1 MNRPENEIELFI
13 LKNAAITQ
21 SLRAVLVGQ
30 HLGHIR
36 GPLEVQA
43 DSLVAEYLKQVDYS
57 TLADAER
64 MSEFYKLFYA
74 LENDIRDLIEEAIA
88 EVRGDAWWE
97 TAVPQA
103 VRENAQKNFDREAA
117 EGLPPRSD
125 RLIDYTTF
133 GELGEII
140 KENWELFSGMFSN
153 ASKNRVLRVVN
164 RLNLVRGPIAHC
176 NFLPE
181 EEAIR
186 LKLAIRDW
194 YKLME

>member
-1 MNRPENEIELFI
+1 MTDPVDIELFI
-13 LKNAAITQ
+13 LKNAVITK
-21 SLRAVLVGQ
+21 SLRKLFSEQKIGNA
-30 HLGHIR
+30 R
-36 GPLEVQA
+36 GGLEAQA
-43 DSLVAEYLKQVDYS
+43 DSLVADHMRQVDFEILS
-57 TLADAER
+57 DAER

-74 LENDIRDLIEEAIA
+74 LENDIRELIELAM
-88 EVRGDAWWE
+88 RDSKGDDWW
-97 TAVPQA
+97 AQSVPQS
-103 VRENAQKNFDREAA
+103 VRENVQKNYNREAA

-140 KENWELFSGMFSN
+140 RENWDVFSGMFSN
-153 ASKNRVLRVVN
+153 ASRNRVLRVVN

-186 LKLAIRDW
+186 LKLAVRDW
-194 YKLME
+194 YMLME

>member
-1 MNRPENEIELFI
+1 MNRDQYVELFT
-13 LKNAAITQ
+13 LKCAVITGE
-21 SLRAVLVGQ
+21 LRREYSNSG
-30 HLGHIR
+30 IISTR
-36 GPLEVQA
+36 GALESQA
-43 DSLVAEYLKQVDYS
+43 DSLVAEYMRQVDIE
-57 TLADAER
+57 TLANAER

-74 LENDIRDLIEEAIA
+74 LENDIRDLIESTVA
-88 EVRGDAWWE
+88 DAKGESWW
-97 TAVPQA
+97 TDAVPQS
-103 VRENAQKNFDREAA
+103 VRENVQKNYDREAA

-133 GELGEII
+133 GELGEIVRD
-140 KENWELFSGMFSN
+140 NWDIFSGMFSN
-153 ASKNRVLRVVN
+153 ANRNRVLRVIN

-186 LKLAIRDW
+186 LKLAVRDW

>member
-1 MNRPENEIELFI
+1 MTRERDIELFI
-13 LKNAAITQ
+13 LKNAVITQ
-21 SLRAVLVGQ
+21 NLRSVFSEERIGVA
-30 HLGHIR
+30 R
-36 GPLEVQA
+36 GALEAQA
-43 DSLVAEYLKQVDYS
+43 DSLVSDYLKQIDFDILS
-57 TLADAER
+57 DAAR

-74 LENDIRDLIEEAIA
+74 LENDMRDLIESAMIDSK
-88 EVRGDAWWE
+88 GQSWWLD
-97 TAVPQA
+97 AVPQS
-103 VRENAQKNFDREAA
+103 VKDNARKNYDREAS

-133 GELGEII
+133 GELGEIV
-140 KENWELFSGMFSN
+140 KENWDVFSGMFSN
-153 ASKNRVLRVVN
+153 ATRNRVLRVIN

-181 EEAIR
+181 EEALR

>member
-1 MNRPENEIELFI
+1 MTQERDIELFV
-13 LKNAAITQ
+13 LKNAAITRD
-21 SLRAVLVGQ
+21 LRSVFAAERVGNS
-30 HLGHIR
+30 R
-36 GPLEVQA
+36 GALEAQA
-43 DSLVAEYLKQVDYS
+43 DSLVDEYLRQVDFK
-57 TLADAER
+57 TVADAER

-74 LENDIRDLIEEAIA
+74 LENDIRDLIESTLADSK
-88 EVRGDAWWE
+88 GDNWWKE
-97 TAVPQA
+97 AVPQA
-103 VRENAQKNFDREAA
+103 VRNNVQNNSDREAS

-133 GELGEII
+133 GELGEIV
-140 KENWELFSGMFSN
+140 KGNWDIFSGMFSN
-153 ASKNRVLRVVN
+153 ATQNRVLRVIN
-164 RLNLVRGPIAHC
+164 RLNIVRGPIAHC

>member
-1 MNRPENEIELFI
+1 MSRERDIELFA
-13 LKNAAITQ
+13 LKNAAITR
-21 SLRAVLVGQ
+21 SLRAVLVDERV
-30 HLGHIR
+30 GHSR
-36 GPLEVQA
+36 GPLEIQA
-43 DSLVAEYLKQVDYS
+43 DSLVAEYLKQVDFR

-64 MSEFYKLFYA
+64 MSEFYKVFYA
-74 LENDIRDLIEEAIA
+74 LENDIRDLIESTLADA
-88 EVRGDAWWE
+88 KGDGWWD
-97 TAVPQA
+97 TSVPQA
-103 VRENAQKNFDREAA
+103 VQDNAKKNAEREAS

-133 GELGEII
+133 GELGEIVRD
-140 KENWELFSGMFSN
+140 NWDIFSGMFSN
-153 ASKNRVLRVVN
+153 ASRNRVLRVIN

>member
-1 MNRPENEIELFI
+1 M
-13 LKNAAITQ
+13 LKSAVITQ
-21 SLRAVLVGQ
+21 DLRVVFLEERIGNN
-30 HLGHIR
+30 R
-36 GPLEVQA
+36 GALEAQA
-43 DSLVAEYLKQVDYS
+43 DSLVADYLKQVDFGIIS
-57 TLADAER
+57 DAER

-74 LENDIRDLIEEAIA
+74 LENDMRDLIESAMDENSG
-88 EVRGDAWWE
+88 ENWW
-97 TAVPQA
+97 TTTVPQA
-103 VRENAQKNFDREAA
+103 VQDNARKNYDREAS

-133 GELGEII
+133 GELGEIV
-140 KENWELFSGMFSN
+140 KENWPVFSGMFSN
-153 ASKNRVLRVVN
+153 ATRNRVLRVIN

>member
-1 MNRPENEIELFI
+1 MSSDDRVELFL
-13 LKNAAITQ
+13 LKSAVIT
-21 SLRAVLVGQ
+21 RALSEA
-30 HLGHIR
+30 LDREKLSNRR
-36 GPLEVQA
+36 GALESQA
-43 DSLVAEYLKQVDYS
+43 DSLVSDYLRQVDHK
-57 TLADAER
+57 TLSDAER

-74 LENDIRDLIEEAIA
+74 LENDIRDLIEGTISD
-88 EVRGDAWWE
+88 RHGRDWWNQS
-97 TAVPQA
+97 VPQA
-103 VRENAQKNFDREAA
+103 VRENAQKNQDRESA
-117 EGLPPRSD
+117 EGLPPRSE

-133 GELGEII
+133 GELGQIVN
-140 KENWELFSGMFSN
+140 ENWELFSGMFSN
-153 ASKNRVLRVVN
+153 ASKNRVLRVIN

>member
-1 MNRPENEIELFI
+1 MIDYRDLELFI
-13 LKNAAITQ
+13 LKNAAITR
-21 SLRAVLVGQ
+21 SLRSTLADKRIGNA
-30 HLGHIR
+30 R
-36 GPLEVQA
+36 GALEAQA
-43 DSLVAEYLKQVDYS
+43 DSLVAEYLRQIDFE
-57 TLADAER
+57 TLTAADR

-74 LENDIRDLIEEAIA
+74 LENDIRDLIDSTLADSKGEH
-88 EVRGDAWWE
+88 WWS
-97 TAVPQA
+97 TATPQI
-103 VRENAQKNFDREAA
+103 VRENAEKNAEREAG

-140 KENWELFSGMFSN
+140 KENWDVFLGMFSN
-153 ASKNRVLRVVN
+153 ASRNRVLRVIN
-164 RLNLVRGPIAHC
+164 RLNIVRGPIAHC

>member
-1 MNRPENEIELFI
+1 M
-13 LKNAAITQ
+13 ADY
-21 SLRAVLVGQ
+21 LR
-30 HLGHIR
+30 
-36 GPLEVQA
+36 
-43 DSLVAEYLKQVDYS
+43 QVDFE
-57 TLADAER
+57 TLADADR

-74 LENDIRDLIEEAIA
+74 LENDMRDLIESTMLD
-88 EVRGDAWWE
+88 GKGKQWWIE
-97 TAVPQA
+97 AVPQV
-103 VRENAQKNFDREAA
+103 VRDNAQKNYDREAA

-133 GELGEII
+133 GELGEIV
-140 KENWELFSGMFSN
+140 KDNWEVFSGMFSN
-153 ASKNRVLRVVN
+153 ATRNRVLRVIN

>member
-1 MNRPENEIELFI
+1 MSERDIELFI

-21 SLRAVLVGQ
+21 SLRRTFVDLRIANA
-30 HLGHIR
+30 R
-36 GPLEVQA
+36 GSLEAHA
-43 DSLVAEYLKQVDYS
+43 DSLVSDYLKQVDFE

-64 MSEFYKLFYA
+64 MSEFYQLFYA
-74 LENDIRDLIEEAIA
+74 LENDMRALISSTLA
-88 EVRGDAWWE
+88 DAKGEDWWLS
-97 TAVPQA
+97 AVPQV
-103 VRENAQKNFDREAA
+103 VRENAQKNYDREAA

-133 GELGEII
+133 GELGEIV
-140 KENWELFSGMFSN
+140 KENWNIFSGIFSN
-153 ASKNRVLRVVN
+153 ASRNRVLRVVN

-186 LKLAIRDW
+186 LKLAVRDW
-194 YKLME
+194 YMLME

>member
-1 MNRPENEIELFI
+1 MNRERDIELFI

-21 SLRAVLVGQ
+21 SLRSVLVGQ
-30 HLGHIR
+30 RIGNAR
-36 GPLEVQA
+36 GALEAQA
-43 DSLVAEYLKQVDYS
+43 DSLVADYLRQVDFE

-74 LENDIRDLIEEAIA
+74 LENDMRDLIESTMFDSK
-88 EVRGDAWWE
+88 GQNWWAA
-97 TAVPQA
+97 TVPQV
-103 VRENAQKNFDREAA
+103 VRENVQKNYDREAA

-133 GELGEII
+133 GELGEIV
-140 KENWELFSGMFSN
+140 KDNWDTFSGMFSN
-153 ASKNRVLRVVN
+153 ATRNRVLRVIN

>member
-1 MNRPENEIELFI
+1 M
-13 LKNAAITQ
+13 T
-21 SLRAVLVGQ
+21 
-30 HLGHIR
+30 
-36 GPLEVQA
+36 PLETVRLFLLQNAVITKGVRSTFVDQRLVSARGALEAQA
-43 DSLVAEYLKQVDYS
+43 DSLVENYLRQVDLQ
-57 TLADAER
+57 TIADADR

-74 LENDIRDLIEEAIA
+74 LENDIRDLLEQTLA
-88 EVRGDAWWE
+88 ESIGLDWWE
-97 TAVPQA
+97 KAVPQV
-103 VRENAQKNFDREAA
+103 VRENAKKNADREAS

-140 KENWELFSGMFSN
+140 KDNWETFSGMFSN
-153 ASKNRVLRVVN
+153 ASKNRVLRVLT
-164 RLNLVRGPIAHC
+164 RLNLARGPIAHC

-186 LKLAIRDW
+186 LKLAVRDW

>member
-1 MNRPENEIELFI
+1 MSKEDHIELFV
-13 LKNAAITQ
+13 LKNAVITRD
-21 SLRAVLVGQ
+21 LRTAFNVNRIGNTRGVL
-30 HLGHIR
+30 
-36 GPLEVQA
+36 EAQA
-43 DSLVAEYLKQVDYS
+43 DSLVADYLRQVAIE
-57 TLADAER
+57 TLAAAER

-74 LENDIRDLIEEAIA
+74 LENDIRDLIEATMIESN
-88 EVRGDAWWE
+88 GNDWWK
-97 TAVPQA
+97 TCVPQF
-103 VRENAQKNFDREAA
+103 VRENVQKNYDREAA

-133 GELGEII
+133 GELGEVV
-140 KENWELFSGMFSN
+140 KENWDVFSGMFSN
-153 ASKNRVLRVVN
+153 ATRNRVLRVIN

-186 LKLAIRDW
+186 LKLAVRDW

>member
-1 MNRPENEIELFI
+1 
-13 LKNAAITQ
+13 
-21 SLRAVLVGQ
+21 
-30 HLGHIR
+30 
-36 GPLEVQA
+36 
-43 DSLVAEYLKQVDYS
+43 
-57 TLADAER
+57 

-74 LENDIRDLIEEAIA
+74 LENDIRDLIESTLADSK
-88 EVRGDAWWE
+88 GQDWWD
-97 TAVPQA
+97 TAVPQM
-103 VRENAQKNFDREAA
+103 VRENVKKNYDREAS

-133 GELGEII
+133 GELGEIV
-140 KENWELFSGMFSN
+140 KENWDFFSGMFSN
-153 ASKNRVLRVVN
+153 ATRNRVLRVIN
-164 RLNLVRGPIAHC
+164 RLNIVRGPIAHC

>member
-1 MNRPENEIELFI
+1 MIDMNSIELFVI
-13 LKNAAITQ
+13 KNAIITR
-21 SLRAVLVGQ
+21 SLRDVLADQRISG
-30 HLGHIR
+30 LR
-36 GPLEVQA
+36 GALESQA
-43 DSLVAEYLKQVDYS
+43 DSLVSEYLRQVDFK

-74 LENDIRDLIEEAIA
+74 LENDIRDLIELTMLDSK
-88 EVRGDAWWE
+88 GLDWWLSS
-97 TAVPQA
+97 VPQA
-103 VRENAQKNFDREAA
+103 VRENAQRNSDRESA

-133 GELGEII
+133 GELGEIL
-140 KENWELFSGMFSN
+140 KENWDVFSGMFSN
-153 ASKNRVLRVVN
+153 VSRNRVLRVIS

-176 NFLPE
+176 NLLPE

-186 LKLAIRDW
+186 LKLTVRDW

>member
-1 MNRPENEIELFI
+1 MSIERDIELFI
-13 LKNAAITQ
+13 LKSAIITHG
-21 SLRAVLVGQ
+21 LRSAFSEQRVGKT
-30 HLGHIR
+30 R
-36 GPLEVQA
+36 GALEAQA
-43 DSLVAEYLKQVDYS
+43 DSLVADYLKQVDFE
-57 TLADAER
+57 TLQDAER

-74 LENDIRDLIEEAIA
+74 LENDMRDLIESTMI
-88 EVRGDAWWE
+88 DAKGREWWK

-103 VRENAQKNFDREAA
+103 VRDNAQKNYDREAS

-133 GELGEII
+133 GELGEIVRD
-140 KENWELFSGMFSN
+140 NWDTFSGMFSN
-153 ASKNRVLRVVN
+153 ATRNRVLRVIN

>member
-1 MNRPENEIELFI
+1 MKHERDIELFV

-21 SLRAVLVGQ
+21 ALRSLFVEKKIG
-30 HLGHIR
+30 GTR
-36 GPLEVQA
+36 GALEVQA
-43 DSLVAEYLKQVDYS
+43 DSLVADYLKQVD
-57 TLADAER
+57 TETIADAER

-74 LENDIRDLIEEAIA
+74 LENDMRDLIASTVS
-88 EVRGDAWWE
+88 EVKGDQWWDN
-97 TAVPQA
+97 AVPQA
-103 VRENAQKNFDREAA
+103 VRDNAQKNFDREAA

-133 GELGEII
+133 GELGEIV
-140 KENWELFSGMFSN
+140 KENWEIFSGMFSN
-153 ASKNRVLRVVN
+153 ATRNRVLRVIN

>member
-1 MNRPENEIELFI
+1 MSEDREIELFV
-13 LKNAAITQ
+13 LKNAVITRD
-21 SLRAVLVGQ
+21 LRSAFTTNRVG
-30 HLGHIR
+30 HVR
-36 GPLEVQA
+36 GALEAQA
-43 DSLVAEYLKQVDYS
+43 DSLVEEYLKQVDFE

-74 LENDIRDLIEEAIA
+74 LENDIRDLIEATMVDSKGA
-88 EVRGDAWWE
+88 DWWK
-97 TAVPQA
+97 TAVPQF
-103 VRENAQKNFDREAA
+103 VRDNAQKNNDREAA

-125 RLIDYTTF
+125 RMLDYTTF
-133 GELGEII
+133 GELGEIL
-140 KENWELFSGMFSN
+140 KENWDVFSGMFSN
-153 ASKNRVLRVVN
+153 ATRNRVLRVIN

>member
-1 MNRPENEIELFI
+1 MSREHDVELFI
-13 LKNAAITQ
+13 LKNAVITRD
-21 SLRAVLVGQ
+21 LRSAFVAQGT
-30 HLGHIR
+30 GKTR
-36 GPLEVQA
+36 GMLEAQA
-43 DSLVAEYLKQVDYS
+43 DSLVTEYLRQVDFE

-74 LENDIRDLIEEAIA
+74 LENDMRDLIESTLADSKGSE
-88 EVRGDAWWE
+88 WWAK
-97 TAVPQA
+97 AVPQV
-103 VRENAQKNFDREAA
+103 VRDNVQKNHDREAS

-125 RLIDYTTF
+125 RLINYTTF
-133 GELGEII
+133 GELGEIV
-140 KENWELFSGMFSN
+140 KENWDVFSGMFSN
-153 ASKNRVLRVVN
+153 ATRNRVLRVIN
-164 RLNLVRGPIAHC
+164 RLNVVRGPIAHC

>member
-1 MNRPENEIELFI
+1 MNHLETVRLF
-13 LKNAAITQ
+13 LLQNAVITKGVRSTFVDQ
-21 SLRAVLVGQ
+21 RLVSA
-30 HLGHIR
+30 R
-36 GPLEVQA
+36 GALEAQA
-43 DSLVAEYLKQVDYS
+43 DSLVENYLRQVDLQ
-57 TLADAER
+57 TIADADR

-74 LENDIRDLIEEAIA
+74 LENDIRDLLEQTLVESI
-88 EVRGDAWWE
+88 GSDWWDK
-97 TAVPQA
+97 AVPQV
-103 VRENAQKNFDREAA
+103 VRENAKKNADREAS

-140 KENWELFSGMFSN
+140 KENWETFSGMFSN
-153 ASKNRVLRVVN
+153 ASKNRVLRVLT
-164 RLNLVRGPIAHC
+164 RLNLARGPIAHC

-186 LKLAIRDW
+186 LKLAVRDW

>member
-1 MNRPENEIELFI
+1 IRTARSRTSGENLFVVLLLIVAPISQEL
-13 LKNAAITQ
+13 
-21 SLRAVLVGQ
+21 
-30 HLGHIR
+30 
-36 GPLEVQA
+36 GPPA
-43 DSLVAEYLKQVDYS
+43 NPA
-57 TLADAER
+57 R
-64 MSEFYKLFYA
+64 FNM
-74 LENDIRDLIEEAIA
+74 RDLIESTMI
-88 EVRGDAWWE
+88 DAKGREWWK

-103 VRENAQKNFDREAA
+103 VRDNAQKNYDREAS

-133 GELGEII
+133 GELGEIVRD
-140 KENWELFSGMFSN
+140 NWDTFSGMFSN
-153 ASKNRVLRVVN
+153 ATRNRVLRVIN

>member
-1 MNRPENEIELFI
+1 MTRERDIELFV
-13 LKNAAITQ
+13 LKSAVITQ
-21 SLRAVLVGQ
+21 SLKTIYSEYRIGAS
-30 HLGHIR
+30 R
-36 GPLEVQA
+36 GSLEAQA
-43 DSLVAEYLKQVDYS
+43 DSLVSDYLKQVDFE

-74 LENDIRDLIEEAIA
+74 LENDMRDLIESTM
-88 EVRGDAWWE
+88 VDSKGSDWWDLS
-97 TAVPQA
+97 VPQA
-103 VRENAQKNFDREAA
+103 VRDNVKKNYDREAS

-125 RLIDYTTF
+125 RLLDYTTF
-133 GELGEII
+133 GELGEIVRD
-140 KENWELFSGMFSN
+140 NWDVFSGMFSN
-153 ASKNRVLRVVN
+153 ATRNRVLRVIN

-194 YKLME
+194 